1 MKKMKMTVSDKV
13 TFEEG
18 CNKYLDNCR
27 QRNLREGTINHY
39 KQSYTQFYK
48 YFDANMPVENFT
60 SDMYK
65 QYVVFLRNTLQNDV
79 SMTALELIP
88 QSQCLSIM
96 KKTLSRATCTT
107 AGSKSYHC
115 SRCDDKIEVTEI
127 DAIGHNYDHKL
138 TAPTCTEQGYTT
150 HTCANCASSYVDSYV
165 DAFGHTYDND
175 VDSTCNVCDEVR
187 QVATEQ
193 TTAQTTA
200 TENTAQT
207 TVNTSGSD
215 KKASGCGSSISS
227 GSVLTIL
234 LIGCVACVSVKKK
247 KQ

>member
-1 MKKMKMTVSDKV
+1 MGHAAGEATIENEVKATCTAGGSCEHVVYCSV
-13 TFEEG
+13 CNEE
-18 CNKYLDNCR
+18 
-27 QRNLREGTINHY
+27 
-39 KQSYTQFYK
+39 
-48 YFDANMPVENFT
+48 
-60 SDMYK
+60 
-65 QYVVFLRNTLQNDV
+65 
-79 SMTALELIP
+79 
-88 QSQCLSIM
+88 
-96 KKTLSRATCTT
+96 LSRESKTIDKLGHDYSTEWTVDVEPTCTT

-227 GSVLTIL
+227 GSVLMIL